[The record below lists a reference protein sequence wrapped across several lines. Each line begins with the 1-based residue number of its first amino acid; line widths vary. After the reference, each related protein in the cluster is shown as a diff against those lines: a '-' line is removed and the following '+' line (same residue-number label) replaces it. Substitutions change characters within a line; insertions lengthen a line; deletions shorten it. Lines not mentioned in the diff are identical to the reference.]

1 MGCAHQDSRAGKF
14 WGFCLFFQI
23 VNWDTL
29 PLWST
34 VNNCVISRNFALQ
47 TIPNLWVSHGKT
59 VEGWGR
65 GWKCRAGRKINM
77 GECYWKTESCVYNK
91 TSTTCSQHLL
101 GNLHALVCS
110 HQIRRMLW
118 YFCSGWAAIW
128 TVYLHFL
135 NLFPREQISTSQVII
150 QSLKGSCCHLRDKI
164 VLLKRNF
171 AGLKH
176 SFSCSSLSRKQWAFC
191 KRAFFTTISSGVCC
205 AGSAPL
211 HWAVLL
217 THRVP
222 GQGESQLPAQEKA
235 ERGGELRARCHP
247 LRKLWEGGC
256 CQKENLQ
263 GWA

>member
-1 MGCAHQDSRAGKF
+1 MSFSWR
-14 WGFCLFFQI
+14 
-23 VNWDTL
+23 
-29 PLWST
+29 
-34 VNNCVISRNFALQ
+34 NCGGV
-47 TIPNLWVSHGKT
+47 GEG
-59 VEGWGR
+59 VE
-65 GWKCRAGRKINM
+65 N
-77 GECYWKTESCVYNK
+77 WKTESCVYNK

-118 YFCSGWAAIW
+118 YFCSGSAAIR

-135 NLFPREQISTSQVII
+135 NLFPREQINTSQVII
-150 QSLKGSCCHLRDKI
+150 QSLKGRCCHLCDKI

-176 SFSCSSLSRKQWAFC
+176 SFSCSSFPRKQWAFC

-235 ERGGELRARCHP
+235 ERGVGTTRSLSP
-247 LRKLWEGGC
+247 LEEAVGRRMLPERKLTRLSLAGSPRWR
-256 CQKENLQ
+256 LPPS
-263 GWA
+263 